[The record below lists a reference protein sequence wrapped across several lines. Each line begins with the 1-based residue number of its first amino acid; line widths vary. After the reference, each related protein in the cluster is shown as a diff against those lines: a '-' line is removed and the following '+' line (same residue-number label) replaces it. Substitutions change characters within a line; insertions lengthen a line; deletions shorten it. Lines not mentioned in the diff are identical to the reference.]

1 MLVDFCPLVL
11 PPCVWGWGMS
21 MPGIDADVLPGDWEP
36 GDGGVPD
43 DGLLLDDGLLD
54 DGLLLDEELLDG
66 DEGVLAEGCWLWFC
80 CMVLQPDRA
89 SSADIAR
96 IGAYRLNISPI
107 AASINSPGPIFAN
120 KC

>member
-1 MLVDFCPLVL
+1 MSIPGTEADAPPDDELVL
-11 PPCVWGWGMS
+11 DDGEP
-21 MPGIDADVLPGDWEP
+21 PGDE
-36 GDGGVPD
+36 
-43 DGLLLDDGLLD
+43 LLLGEGLLD
-54 DGLLLDEELLDG
+54 DELLDEELLDEELLDG
-66 DEGVLAEGCWLWFC
+66 DDGLLAEGCWLWFC